1 MSFYSSADAR
11 LKIEAAPPIAAEE
24 ILLASR
30 DLGDGT
36 RQTDLSVPGIRCGG
50 CMAAV
55 EKTLKALDGVASARV
70 NLSTKRVAVRWQPVR
85 RRSSGP
91 SWRIGENWL
100 PGTSVFVRKRRQ
112 GSGTVTPS
120 QGAGG
125 GGLLRHEHHA
135 VVRIRLVW
143 SRRRNTAGVSSRF
156 GLAGVS
162 CHSLFRKDLLS
173 LGMVG
178 VAPRPH
184 EHGRADLNR
193 CDASLRP

>member
-70 NLSTKRVAVRWQPVR
+70 NLSTKRVAVRWQPIGGAPPNLV
-85 RRSSGP
+85 GALE
-91 SWRIGENWL
+91 RIGYPAHLFSFENDAKDPEL
-100 PGTSVFVRKRRQ
+100 SRLLKV
-112 GSGTVTPS
+112 
-120 QGAGG
+120 AGG